1 MKSLQE
7 IIEEAQSTDDGEGF
21 ALVSEK
27 FVYKVNSKGKKRKKL
42 RCPKGMKPNPHG
54 TSCIPMRGAEKRN
67 HKVGARHA
75 VRTVKAKG
83 NALKQRKVRKTRK
96 AMRYRKNLGL

>member
-1 MKSLQE
+1 MKSLGE
-7 IIEEAQSTDDGEGF
+7 LIESGE
-21 ALVSEK
+21 LSLDEK

-42 RCPKGMKPNPHG
+42 KCPKGMKPNATG
-54 TSCIPMRGAEKRN
+54 TSCVPMRGAEKRN

-83 NALKQRKVRKTRK
+83 QALQKRKVRKMKK
-96 AMRYRKNLGL
+96 ALRFRKNLGL